1 MKPASPRSMPSPRAF
16 MPSGSC
22 PACSRPAS
30 SSVRPTRVLRG
41 AVRPLTGGSI
51 PPCSKTRLPKI
62 PKIASRAEGPTR
74 CCHSIVARSQDDVP
88 ETTRI
93 QALVGRY
100 SPERKRAQDRFR
112 KYRNDRKSRR
122 VVANVH
128 TSPAPS
134 RLVHRSRPSPGSTG
148 PAEIA
153 QKRKFKKPC
162 KNGHRTSVRSG
173 LRQWRELRKR
183 ASSPMQ
189 PEAQPEVQELPEPR
203 KTSTGRASDGSRLF
217 MQKPAETL
225 FEP

>member
-93 QALVGRY
+93 QALVGRPG
-100 SPERKRAQDRFR
+100 PEHKRAQKRYR
-112 KYRNDRKSRR
+112 KYRNDRKSKR
-122 VVANVH
+122 VAAHVRA
-128 TSPAPS
+128 SPAPE
-134 RLVHRSRPSPGSTG
+134 RLVHRSRPSPGSG
-148 PAEIA
+148 SPAEIP
-153 QKRKFKKPC
+153 QIRRFKKPR
-162 KNGHRTSVRSG
+162 KNGHRTPVRSG
-173 LRQWRELRKR
+173 RRQWREWRK
-183 ASSPMQ
+183 
-189 PEAQPEVQELPEPR
+189 
-203 KTSTGRASDGSRLF
+203 
-217 MQKPAETL
+217 
-225 FEP
+225 